1 MQQRP
6 DDKQFKNM
14 NQFLEDL
21 KTSSTSYILENSE
34 VKATEKLK
42 QQYSEKFDAIRQQ
55 LQKEKVRNEEL
66 VKMVETYGHQIK
78 FQQQEI
84 NRIKESELR
93 KDKIV
98 QEVKTVVSKM
108 TYEKD
113 HLINQLSDQDAKIQK
128 LVNIVQRQN
137 TDQKDIKEQFSVC
150 QQELSK
156 AIELTQE
163 FERGLNEERK
173 TNQDLVQQIAVE
185 RKDRQNEK
193 TSLEQIRCEN
203 KQLTENLNANQTRV
217 QDLELQNLNLAKENN
232 ELNLQLLSE
241 REELSKQ
248 KQMKVDIQKQISMEN
263 ESLHEFY
270 LKQMES
276 IISEKVGTLQQHVK
290 EWEKKLQNEKNE
302 ALNHL
307 KAEHKLQIEGL
318 RRQFKSLDAQIKAS
332 EAIHKA
338 SKREAYA
345 LKGQL
350 DRQISP
356 HRLHHP
362 QVLDSLT
369 SSDEE
374 ASGLASQR
382 SLPPLNNKQK
392 THSRKSSVTTVMN
405 NLQPEMQRRPR
416 SADVALSSTIRPIT
430 PQESDSSLLTS
441 FEKKDLVQSF
451 IKQFLEDNPE
461 AVFDQELLVGLSAK
475 ASKLINQPPPH
486 EE

>member
-6 DDKQFKNM
+6 DDKQFKDM

-173 TNQDLVQQIAVE
+173 TNQDLVQPNSAV
-185 RKDRQNEK
+185 D
-193 TSLEQIRCEN
+193 
-203 KQLTENLNANQTRV
+203 
-217 QDLELQNLNLAKENN
+217 
-232 ELNLQLLSE
+232 SE
-241 REELSKQ
+241 RFTSVRAQ
-248 KQMKVDIQKQISMEN
+248 KQ
-263 ESLHEFY
+263 
-270 LKQMES
+270 
-276 IISEKVGTLQQHVK
+276 
-290 EWEKKLQNEKNE
+290 
-302 ALNHL
+302 
-307 KAEHKLQIEGL
+307 
-318 RRQFKSLDAQIKAS
+318 
-332 EAIHKA
+332 
-338 SKREAYA
+338 
-345 LKGQL
+345 
-350 DRQISP
+350 
-356 HRLHHP
+356 
-362 QVLDSLT
+362 
-369 SSDEE
+369 
-374 ASGLASQR
+374 
-382 SLPPLNNKQK
+382 
-392 THSRKSSVTTVMN
+392 
-405 NLQPEMQRRPR
+405 
-416 SADVALSSTIRPIT
+416 
-430 PQESDSSLLTS
+430 
-441 FEKKDLVQSF
+441 QS
-451 IKQFLEDNPE
+451 
-461 AVFDQELLVGLSAK
+461 
-475 ASKLINQPPPH
+475 
-486 EE
+486 

>member
-1 MQQRP
+1 
-6 DDKQFKNM
+6 M

-34 VKATEKLK
+34 VKATEKIK

-55 LQKEKVRNEEL
+55 LQKEKLRNEEL
-66 VKMVETYGHQIK
+66 VKMIETYGHQIK

-84 NRIKESELR
+84 HRIKESELR

-98 QEVKTVVSKM
+98 QEVKTHVSKM

-113 HLINQLSDQDAKIQK
+113 HLVSQLSDQDAKIQK
-128 LVNIVQRQN
+128 LVIVIQRQN
-137 TDQKDIKEQFSVC
+137 ADQKEIKEQFSVC

-173 TNQDLVQQIAVE
+173 TNNDLVQQIAVE
-185 RKDRQNEK
+185 RKDRQNERA
-193 TSLEQIRCEN
+193 SLEQIRSEN
-203 KQLTENLNANQTRV
+203 KQMTENMNAIQDRV
-217 QDLELQNLNLAKENN
+217 RDLEMQNLDLAKENN

-248 KQMKVDIQKQISMEN
+248 KQMRVDIQKQSSMEN
-263 ESLHEFY
+263 ESLHEYY

-290 EWEKKLQNEKNE
+290 EWELKLQSEKNE

-307 KAEHKLQIEGL
+307 KAEHKLQIESF
-318 RRQFKSLDAQIKAS
+318 RRQLDAQIKAS

-362 QVLDSLT
+362 QVQDSLT

-374 ASGLASQR
+374 ASGLQSQR
-382 SLPPLNNKQK
+382 SLPPLNNRQK

-405 NLQPEMQRRPR
+405 NLQPDLQRRPH
-416 SADVALSSTIRPIT
+416 SADVALSSTIRPTT
-430 PQESDSSLLTS
+430 PHHESDGSLLTS
-441 FEKKDLVQSF
+441 FEKKGLVQSF

-461 AVFDQELLVGLSAK
+461 AVFDQDFLVGLSAK
-475 ASKLINQPPPH
+475 ASMLVNQPPSH
-486 EE
+486 GE